1 MDITSGGWKYSF
13 LRPFSFFFMYNRFQI
28 FCRYPEAKIVA
39 AKLAA
44 LKLQAAKALP
54 KNKVPNPFRAAHPSL
69 LISVW
74 TPPQLTEIKFEED
87 YSLNYEQQDLLR
99 SSGSGPVKGH
109 AHAPDYHRL
118 KACYNNNI
126 IMGTYIFICRWTTT
140 TPRRK
145 TWPPS
150 IRYWSPKVPIAV
162 LYRTFQTVP
171 VQAEQV

>member
-1 MDITSGGWKYSF
+1 MCGYY
-13 LRPFSFFFMYNRFQI
+13 LRRVEILLSTALFIFFMYNRFQI

-69 LISVW
+69 R
-74 TPPQLTEIKFEED
+74 
-87 YSLNYEQQDLLR
+87 LR
-99 SSGSGPVKGH
+99 SCKRSCAI
-109 AHAPDYHRL
+109 AHAPDSYRL